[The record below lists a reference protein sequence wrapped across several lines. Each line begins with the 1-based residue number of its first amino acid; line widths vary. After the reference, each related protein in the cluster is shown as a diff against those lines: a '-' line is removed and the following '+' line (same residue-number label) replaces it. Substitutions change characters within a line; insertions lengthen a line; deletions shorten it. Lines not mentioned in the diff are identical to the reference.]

1 MNLAEIIK
9 NNPVYTNFK
18 KELSTPSK
26 SDILFDIVKIYQ
38 VPYSF
43 QSSLVEAVS
52 EDLKR
57 AVVYVTRENQ
67 DTLNY
72 LNTIQL
78 IQFRKTP
85 LIKLIKIILNHNYNK
100 VLKVLNPS
108 EFTVAGD
115 ILTIWP
121 LGYEHPLRI
130 SFFGDEFESGNLIDE
145 VYNKKYSD
153 VDEFLIGDINELSE
167 KTLYNNI
174 QVYNPGEKFLKKS
187 IVFSNELRFDEVDEE
202 ESLTFDFT
210 YPQLYFQRFDNL
222 EKDIALKE
230 DKGFNVLLLTDNFKN
245 LPKSLQKYKEKP
257 IKGLDSGLES
267 KSQKIFFLTDREL
280 FGTIFL
286 NKVTKRLTTN
296 KARQM
301 LADFE
306 GEIDID
312 DYIVHE
318 DYGIGIYKGIKQEEF
333 VEKISLGFGE
343 YTTKVTK
350 EDYIFIKYADSD
362 ELYIPL
368 TAINKITKYIATD
381 GQVPELT
388 KLGKAEWSNLR
399 KKVKSDIA
407 LVAKDLV
414 ELYAKRALSKA
425 PKIIEGN
432 EDAYES
438 FIDDFKYESTPDQIR
453 AEKEILADLM
463 LEHPMNRLIVGDVG
477 FGKTEVAMRAAF
489 KVCQSGFQVAVLC
502 PTTVLAAQHEKV
514 FTDRFKGTEFKVKS
528 LSRLSKFS
536 NDLTLQKL
544 YNGEVD
550 IIIGTHR
557 LLSADVQFKNLG
569 LLIIDEEQKFGVKQK
584 EKLKKLAK
592 NVHILNLSATPIP
605 RTLSMALSSIQEISL
620 IETPPKNRLAIK
632 TYVNKIDWGKIVSVI
647 EAEVNRGGQV
657 YFLHNRVSTIES
669 VKAKLSKLMP
679 HVKFVTA
686 HGQMPPNELS
696 QRIND
701 FYEIKYDCLICTTI
715 IENGIDMP
723 NVNTI
728 IIEHAQNFGLGQL
741 YQLRGRVGRSE
752 TQAYAFM
759 FYEGSLESEDKSGD
773 EKKVAEKKYVK
784 RLKAILESSELGSG
798 FKLASKDLEIRG
810 AGNLL
815 GKAQHGHIKFMG
827 YGLYM
832 QLLAEEIER
841 QKGELI

>member
-9 NNPVYTNFK
+9 NNPVYSHLKKDIFK
-18 KELSTPSK
+18 ETSSK
-26 SDILFDIVKIYQ
+26 ILFDVVKIYQ

-43 QSSLVEAVS
+43 QSSLIEALS
-52 EDLKR
+52 DDFQKGF
-57 AVVYVTRENQ
+57 VYVTRENL

-72 LNTIQL
+72 LKTIQL
-78 IQFRKTP
+78 IDLLKTP
-85 LIKLIKIILNHNYNK
+85 LIQLIKIVLNHNYQR

-108 EFTVAGD
+108 EFSVSGD

-121 LGYEHPLRI
+121 IGYEHPIRM
-130 SFFGDEFESGNLIDE
+130 SYFGDEFESADLIDE
-145 VYNKKYSD
+145 VYNKSYSKLN
-153 VDEFLIGDINELSE
+153 ELLIGDLNELPE
-167 KTLYNNI
+167 KTIYNNI
-174 QVYNPGEKFLKKS
+174 TVFNPSQKFLRKCL
-187 IVFSNELRFDEVDEE
+187 VFSNELIFDDDDEKI
-202 ESLTFDFT
+202 TFDFS

-222 EKDIALKE
+222 ERDIQQKE
-230 DKGFNVLLLTDNFKN
+230 SQGYIVQLLTENFKS
-245 LPKSLQKYKEKP
+245 LPKSLQKYKQKP
-257 IKGLDSGLES
+257 IKGLDSGIES
-267 KSQKIFFLTDREL
+267 KSQKLFFLTDREL

-306 GEIDID
+306 GEIEID

-368 TAINKITKYIATD
+368 TAINKITKYIAPD

-388 KLGKAEWSNLR
+388 KLGKNEWANLR
-399 KKVKSDIA
+399 RKVKSDIA

-425 PKIIEGN
+425 PNIKN
-432 EDAYES
+432 NDDDLYEQ
-438 FIDDFKYESTPDQIR
+438 FIDDFKYESTPDQLR
-453 AEKEILADLM
+453 AEKEVLADL
-463 LEHPMNRLIVGDVG
+463 LIDQPMNRLIVGDVG

-502 PTTVLAAQHEKV
+502 PTTVLTAQHEKV
-514 FTDRFKGTEFKVKS
+514 FTDRFKNTKYKVKS
-528 LSRLSKFS
+528 LSRLSKYS
-536 NDLTLQKL
+536 NDLTLLKL
-544 YNGEVD
+544 FNGEID

-557 LLSADVQFKNLG
+557 LLSSDVQFKNLG

-592 NVHILNLSATPIP
+592 NVHVLNLSATPIP
-605 RTLSMALSSIQEISL
+605 RTLSMALSSIQEISI
-620 IETPPKNRLAIK
+620 IETPPKNRQAIK
-632 TYVNKIDWGKIVSVI
+632 TYVSKIDWSKIVSVI
-647 EAEVNRGGQV
+647 ESEVSRGGQV
-657 YFLHNRVSTIES
+657 YFLHNKVKTIDS
-669 VKAKLSKLMP
+669 VKFKLQKLMP
-679 HVKFVTA
+679 HVRFITA
-686 HGQMPPNELS
+686 HGQMPPNDLS
-696 QRIND
+696 ERIND
-701 FYEIKYDCLICTTI
+701 FYEGKFHFLICTTI

-741 YQLRGRVGRSE
+741 YQLRGRVGRSDK
-752 TQAYAFM
+752 QAYAYM
-759 FYEGSLESEDKSGD
+759 FYEGSLESPDQVDD
-773 EKKVAEKKYVK
+773 EKKIAEKKYVK
-784 RLKAILESSELGSG
+784 RLKAILESSDLGSG

-841 QKGELI
+841 QKSELSI